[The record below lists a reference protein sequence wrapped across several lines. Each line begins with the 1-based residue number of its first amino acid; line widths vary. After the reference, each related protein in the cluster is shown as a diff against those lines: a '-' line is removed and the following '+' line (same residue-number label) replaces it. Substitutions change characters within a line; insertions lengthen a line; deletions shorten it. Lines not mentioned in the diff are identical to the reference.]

1 MTRKPIGRFATVLT
15 ASSLALMLLGVGSVT
30 AATPNWDID
39 IVTLPAAV
47 APGRHAGYE
56 ITVTNDGPSNING
69 LSVTVTPLDTPTA
82 TPTHVS
88 NLVYT
93 AGGPASCTTTGLLV
107 CQLGTLV
114 ARASVTFTAAYIVP
128 AGESGT
134 FDLNVSIRAG
144 TGDTG
149 SDRGGS
155 SRGDQYA
162 ESAATALGSTNFDGG
177 FDVNGLA
184 VYQTNPSLG
193 RRNVQSTR
201 LTSPA
206 SLIPVT
212 IEDGITTGVTC
223 STTANAAC
231 GRLFGEWS
239 KLNVDDGTP
248 FAAPFKVVITLLGN
262 AVPGGAGA
270 DDIVVVHVLDG
281 GGIDVIGDS
290 ADEICDS
297 TTGTPTNAECITVTK
312 IGNNYQ
318 IVVWLFQNGSIR
330 GGI

>member
-39 IVTLPAAV
+39 IVKLPATV

-56 ITVTNDGPSNING
+56 ITVSNAGPSNINA
-69 LSVTVTPLDTPTA
+69 LSVTVTPTDTPAA
-82 TPTHVS
+82 TPAYVS
-88 NLVYT
+88 AFVYT

-107 CQLGTLV
+107 CQVGTLV
-114 ARASVTFTAAYIVP
+114 ARASVTFRVAYLVP
-128 AGESGT
+128 AGESGA
-134 FDLNVSIRAG
+134 FDLSVSLRAG

-149 SDRGGS
+149 SDGGNN
-155 SRGDQYA
+155 SRGDKYT
-162 ESAATALGSTNFDGG
+162 ETAATALGSTNFDGG

-193 RRNVQSTR
+193 RRNVQSTQ

-212 IEDGITTGVTC
+212 IEDGITSGVTC
-223 STTANAAC
+223 SVETNAAC

-239 KLNVDDGTP
+239 KLNVDGGTP
-248 FAAPFKVVITLLGN
+248 FATPFKVVITLLGN
-262 AVPGGAGA
+262 AVPGGTGA

-281 GGIDVIGDS
+281 GGIDVIGD
-290 ADEICDS
+290 AANEICDS

-312 IGNNYQ
+312 VGNNYQ